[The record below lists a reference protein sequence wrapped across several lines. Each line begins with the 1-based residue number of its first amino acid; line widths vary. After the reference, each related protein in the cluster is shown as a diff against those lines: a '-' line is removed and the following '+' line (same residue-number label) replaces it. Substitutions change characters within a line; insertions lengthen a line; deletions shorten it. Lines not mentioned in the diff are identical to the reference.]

1 MKDNEINASVE
12 PVTASEAESTP
23 DVTLGTLLRTARE
36 QMGLSIADTAVKLH
50 LRPGIVENLEADDFS
65 NISSSTYVR
74 GYVKNY
80 ARMLGVDNGL
90 IEACLARQ
98 VPLVTQPAM
107 QSFSRKTTYQAR
119 DTKLKWLSFFIVLV
133 LLGLFV
139 LWWMQRS
146 TLVTHVDISKPTAEE
161 LAAANQA
168 LPGDVLLTETD
179 ASARLSEIAVN
190 GSMATDGP
198 VKDTDESTIDPNL
211 NVLAAME
218 AEQTPA
224 ANSAVNASEPNTAL
238 PNNVSNSAP
247 NNAPNSAASNA
258 VAVPSATQNAATNTA
273 PVQNQTVTNVPATN
287 TAAAS
292 SAQVMPVAAGQSSIH
307 IELTGDCWINIVDA
321 KGKAIVDGVRGAG
334 ANIQASGVPPFKVIL
349 GAPTVV
355 STFTVDGKAI
365 SLAEF
370 PKGRVARL
378 TIPQA

>member
-12 PVTASEAESTP
+12 PVTANEAESTP
-23 DVTLGTLLRTARE
+23 DVTLGSVLKSARE
-36 QMGLSIADTAVKLH
+36 QMGLSIAQTAVKLH

-65 NISSSTYVR
+65 NIASSTYVR

-80 ARMLGVDNGL
+80 ARMLGVDNAL

-98 VPLVTQPAM
+98 VPLVTQPPM

-119 DTKLKWLSFFIVLV
+119 DTKLKWLSFFIVIV

-139 LWWMQRS
+139 VWWMQRA

-161 LAAANQA
+161 VAAANQT

-198 VKDTDESTIDPNL
+198 VKDTDVSSIDPNT
-211 NVLAAME
+211 NVMTAME
-218 AEQTPA
+218 GEQT
-224 ANSAVNASEPNTAL
+224 ANSSSEASR
-238 PNNVSNSAP
+238 NSVA
-247 NNAPNSAASNA
+247 NNANEPKQTVTASGA
-258 VAVPSATQNAATNTA
+258 VQTPSTTATATA
-273 PVQNQTVTNVPATN
+273 PVQNTASAQTQVTANASATNVTSPTTNAQNMPA
-287 TAAAS
+287 
-292 SAQVMPVAAGQSSIH
+292 VAGQSTLNIQ
-307 IELTGDCWINIVDA
+307 LTGDCWINIVDA
-321 KGKAIVDGVRGAG
+321 NGKAIVDGVRGAG
-334 ANIQASGVPPFKVIL
+334 ANIQASGVLPFKVIL

-355 STFTVDGKAI
+355 SSFTVDGKAI

>member
-12 PVTASEAESTP
+12 PVAASEAESTP
-23 DVTLGTLLRTARE
+23 DVTLGTVLRTARE

-80 ARMLGVDNGL
+80 ARMLGVDNAL

-119 DTKLKWLSFFIVLV
+119 DTKLKWLSFFIVIV

-139 LWWMQRS
+139 LWWMQRT
-146 TLVTHVDISKPTAEE
+146 TLVTHVDVSQPTAEE
-161 LAAANQA
+161 LAAANQT

-179 ASARLSEIAVN
+179 ASERLSEIAVN

-198 VKDTDESTIDPNL
+198 VKDTDESTIDPNM
-211 NVLAAME
+211 NDMAAME
-218 AEQTPA
+218 AEQTS
-224 ANSAVNASEPNTAL
+224 ANSAVNASESNNALTNNASNTAPNTA
-238 PNNVSNSAP
+238 PNTAT
-247 NNAPNSAASNA
+247 SNA
-258 VAVPSATQNAATNTA
+258 VGTPSATQNAATNTA
-273 PVQNQTVTNVPATN
+273 PVQNPTASNAPAAN
-287 TAAAS
+287 TAS
-292 SAQVMPVAAGQSSIH
+292 TAQAMPVTAGQSSIT

-378 TIPQA
+378 TIPQV

>member
-1 MKDNEINASVE
+1 MKDNEMNASVE
-12 PVTASEAESTP
+12 PVTTEEAESTP
-23 DVTLGTLLRTARE
+23 NVTLGSVLKTARE
-36 QMGLSIADTAVKLH
+36 QMGLSIAETAVKLH

-65 NISSSTYVR
+65 NIASSTYVR

-80 ARMLGVDNGL
+80 ARMLGVDNTL

-98 VPLVTQPAM
+98 VPYVTQPAM

-119 DTKLKWLSFFIVLV
+119 DTKLKWLSFFIVIV

-139 LWWMQRS
+139 LWWMQRT

-161 LAAANQA
+161 LAAANQT

-198 VKDTDESTIDPNL
+198 VKDTDASTIDPNISDM
-211 NVLAAME
+211 AAME
-218 AEQTPA
+218 AGQVS
-224 ANSAVNASEPNTAL
+224 ANSTVNASEPNTPPSASGAVQTAGVTAQNTL
-238 PNNVSNSAP
+238 STQNSSATNAAAQNVPTASAP
-247 NNAPNSAASNA
+247 VNS
-258 VAVPSATQNAATNTA
+258 
-273 PVQNQTVTNVPATN
+273 VTP
-287 TAAAS
+287 AAS
-292 SAQVMPVAAGQSSIH
+292 SEQTMPVVAGQSNIN
-307 IELTGDCWINIVDA
+307 IQLTGDCWINIVDA

-334 ANIQASGVPPFKVIL
+334 ATIQASGVPPFKVIL

-355 STFTVDGKAI
+355 SSFTVDGKVI

>member
-12 PVTASEAESTP
+12 PVAASEAESTP
-23 DVTLGTLLRTARE
+23 DVTLGTVLRTARE

-80 ARMLGVDNGL
+80 ARMLGVDNAL

-119 DTKLKWLSFFIVLV
+119 DTKLKWLSFFIVIV

-139 LWWMQRS
+139 LWWMQRT
-146 TLVTHVDISKPTAEE
+146 TLVTHVDVSKPTAEE
-161 LAAANQA
+161 LAAANQT

-179 ASARLSEIAVN
+179 ASQRLSEIAVN

-198 VKDTDESTIDPNL
+198 VKDTDESTIDPNM
-211 NVLAAME
+211 NDSAAME
-218 AEQTPA
+218 AEPTPA
-224 ANSAVNASEPNTAL
+224 ANSAMNTNESNTAL
-238 PNNVSNSAP
+238 TNNASNTALNNV
-247 NNAPNSAASNA
+247 
-258 VAVPSATQNAATNTA
+258 VAVPSTTQNAATNAA
-273 PVQNQTVTNVPATN
+273 PVQNQTASNVPATN
-287 TAAAS
+287 TAVTNAAS
-292 SAQVMPVAAGQSSIH
+292 TAQAMPVAAGQSSIT

-378 TIPQA
+378 TIPQV

>member
-12 PVTASEAESTP
+12 PVAASEAESTP
-23 DVTLGTLLRTARE
+23 DVTLGTVLRTARE

-80 ARMLGVDNGL
+80 ARMLGVDNAL

-119 DTKLKWLSFFIVLV
+119 DTKLKWLSFFIVIV

-139 LWWMQRS
+139 LWWMQRT
-146 TLVTHVDISKPTAEE
+146 TLVTHVDVSKPTAEE
-161 LAAANQA
+161 LAAANQT

-179 ASARLSEIAVN
+179 ASQRLSEIAVN

-198 VKDTDESTIDPNL
+198 VKDTDESTIDPNM
-211 NVLAAME
+211 NDTAAME

-224 ANSAVNASEPNTAL
+224 ANSAMNASESNTAL
-238 PNNVSNSAP
+238 T
-247 NNAPNSAASNA
+247 NNAPNSAASNT
-258 VAVPSATQNAATNTA
+258 VAVPSATQNAATNAA
-273 PVQNQTVTNVPATN
+273 PVQNQTASNAPATN
-287 TAAAS
+287 TAVTNTAS
-292 SAQVMPVAAGQSSIH
+292 TAQAMPVAAGQSSIT

-378 TIPQA
+378 TIPQV

>member
-12 PVTASEAESTP
+12 PVAASEAESTP
-23 DVTLGTLLRTARE
+23 DVTLGTVLRTARE

-80 ARMLGVDNGL
+80 ARMLGVDNAL

-119 DTKLKWLSFFIVLV
+119 DTKLKWLSFFIVIV

-139 LWWMQRS
+139 LWWMQRT
-146 TLVTHVDISKPTAEE
+146 TLVTHVDVSKPTAEE
-161 LAAANQA
+161 LAAANQT

-179 ASARLSEIAVN
+179 ASQRLSEIAVN

-198 VKDTDESTIDPNL
+198 VKDTDESTIDPNM
-211 NVLAAME
+211 NDSAAME

-224 ANSAVNASEPNTAL
+224 ANSAMNASESNTAL
-238 PNNVSNSAP
+238 T
-247 NNAPNSAASNA
+247 NNAPNTASTSAASNA
-258 VAVPSATQNAATNTA
+258 VAVPSTTQSVATNAA
-273 PVQNQTVTNVPATN
+273 PVQNQTASNVPATN
-287 TAAAS
+287 TPVTNTAS
-292 SAQVMPVAAGQSSIH
+292 TAQAMPVVAGQSSIT

-378 TIPQA
+378 TIPQV

>member
-12 PVTASEAESTP
+12 PVAASEAESTP
-23 DVTLGTLLRTARE
+23 DVTLGTVLRTARE

-80 ARMLGVDNGL
+80 ARMLGVDNAL

-119 DTKLKWLSFFIVLV
+119 DTKLKWLSFFIVIV

-139 LWWMQRS
+139 LWWMQRT
-146 TLVTHVDISKPTAEE
+146 TLVTHVDVSKPTAEE
-161 LAAANQA
+161 LAAANQT

-179 ASARLSEIAVN
+179 ASQRLSEIAVN

-198 VKDTDESTIDPNL
+198 VKDTDESTIDPNM
-211 NVLAAME
+211 NDTAAME

-224 ANSAVNASEPNTAL
+224 ANSAMNASESNTAL
-238 PNNVSNSAP
+238 T
-247 NNAPNSAASNA
+247 NNAPNSAASNT
-258 VAVPSATQNAATNTA
+258 VAVPSATQNAATNAA
-273 PVQNQTVTNVPATN
+273 PVQNQTASNAPATN
-287 TAAAS
+287 TAVTNTAS
-292 SAQVMPVAAGQSSIH
+292 TAQAIPVAAGQSSIT

-378 TIPQA
+378 TIPQV

>member
-12 PVTASEAESTP
+12 PVAASEAESTP
-23 DVTLGTLLRTARE
+23 DVTLGTVLRTARE

-80 ARMLGVDNGL
+80 ARMLGVDNAL

-119 DTKLKWLSFFIVLV
+119 DTKLKWLSFFIVIV

-139 LWWMQRS
+139 LWWMQRT
-146 TLVTHVDISKPTAEE
+146 TLVTHVDVSQPTAEE
-161 LAAANQA
+161 LAAANQT

-179 ASARLSEIAVN
+179 ASERLSEIAVN

-198 VKDTDESTIDPNL
+198 VKDTDESTIDPNM
-211 NVLAAME
+211 NDMASME
-218 AEQTPA
+218 AEQTT
-224 ANSAVNASEPNTAL
+224 ANSAMNASEANTALTSNASNTAPNTA
-238 PNNVSNSAP
+238 SNL
-247 NNAPNSAASNA
+247 AASNTVGA
-258 VAVPSATQNAATNTA
+258 PSATQNATANTA
-273 PVQNQTVTNVPATN
+273 PVQNPSASNAPAAN
-287 TAAAS
+287 TAS
-292 SAQVMPVAAGQSSIH
+292 TAQAMPVAAGQSSIT

-378 TIPQA
+378 TIPQV

>member
-1 MKDNEINASVE
+1 MKDNEMNASVE
-12 PVTASEAESTP
+12 PVTTEEAESTP
-23 DVTLGTLLRTARE
+23 NVTLGSVLKTARE
-36 QMGLSIADTAVKLH
+36 QMGLSIAETAVKLH

-65 NISSSTYVR
+65 NIASSTYVR

-80 ARMLGVDNGL
+80 ARMLGVDNTL

-98 VPLVTQPAM
+98 VPYVTQPAM

-119 DTKLKWLSFFIVLV
+119 DTKLKWLSFFIVIV

-139 LWWMQRS
+139 LWWMQRT

-161 LAAANQA
+161 LAAANQT

-198 VKDTDESTIDPNL
+198 VKDTDASTIDPNISDM
-211 NVLAAME
+211 AAME
-218 AEQTPA
+218 AGQVS
-224 ANSAVNASEPNTAL
+224 ANSTVNASEPNNPQSASGAVQTAGVTAQNTL
-238 PNNVSNSAP
+238 S
-247 NNAPNSAASNA
+247 
-258 VAVPSATQNAATNTA
+258 TQNSS
-273 PVQNQTVTNVPATN
+273 ATN
-287 TAAAS
+287 TAAQNVPAASAPVNSATPAAS
-292 SAQVMPVAAGQSSIH
+292 SEQTMPVVAGQSNIN
-307 IELTGDCWINIVDA
+307 IQLTGDCWINIVDA

-334 ANIQASGVPPFKVIL
+334 ATIQASGVPPFKVIL

-355 STFTVDGKAI
+355 SSFTVDGKAI

>member
-1 MKDNEINASVE
+1 MKDNEMNASVE
-12 PVTASEAESTP
+12 PVTTEEAESTP
-23 DVTLGTLLRTARE
+23 NVTLGSVLKTARE
-36 QMGLSIADTAVKLH
+36 QMGLSIAETAVKLH

-65 NISSSTYVR
+65 NIASSTYVR

-80 ARMLGVDNGL
+80 ARMLGVDNTL

-98 VPLVTQPAM
+98 VPYVTQPAM

-119 DTKLKWLSFFIVLV
+119 DTKLKWLSFFIVIV

-139 LWWMQRS
+139 LWWMQRT

-161 LAAANQA
+161 LAAANQT

-198 VKDTDESTIDPNL
+198 VKDTDASTIDPNISDM
-211 NVLAAME
+211 AAME
-218 AEQTPA
+218 AGQVS
-224 ANSAVNASEPNTAL
+224 ANSTVNASEPNNPQSASGAVQTAGVTAQNTL
-238 PNNVSNSAP
+238 STQNSSATNAAAQNVPTASAP
-247 NNAPNSAASNA
+247 VNS
-258 VAVPSATQNAATNTA
+258 
-273 PVQNQTVTNVPATN
+273 VTP
-287 TAAAS
+287 AAS
-292 SAQVMPVAAGQSSIH
+292 SEQTMPVVAGQSNIN
-307 IELTGDCWINIVDA
+307 IQLTGDCWINIVDA

-334 ANIQASGVPPFKVIL
+334 ATIQASGVPPFKVIL

-355 STFTVDGKAI
+355 SSFTVDGKAI

>member
-12 PVTASEAESTP
+12 PVAASEAESTP
-23 DVTLGTLLRTARE
+23 DVTLGTVLRTARE

-80 ARMLGVDNGL
+80 ARMLGVDNAL

-119 DTKLKWLSFFIVLV
+119 DTKLKWLSFFIVIV

-139 LWWMQRS
+139 LWWMQRT
-146 TLVTHVDISKPTAEE
+146 TLVTHVDVSQPTAEE
-161 LAAANQA
+161 LAAANQT

-179 ASARLSEIAVN
+179 ASERLSEIAVN

-198 VKDTDESTIDPNL
+198 VKDTDESTIDPNM
-211 NVLAAME
+211 NDMAAME
-218 AEQTPA
+218 VEQTP
-224 ANSAVNASEPNTAL
+224 ANSAVNPSGSNNALTNNASNTA
-238 PNNVSNSAP
+238 PS
-247 NNAPNSAASNA
+247 SAASNA
-258 VAVPSATQNAATNTA
+258 VAIPNVTQNAATNTA
-273 PVQNQTVTNVPATN
+273 PVQNQTASNAPATN
-287 TAAAS
+287 TAS
-292 SAQVMPVAAGQSSIH
+292 TAQAMPVAAGQSSIT

-378 TIPQA
+378 TIPQV

>member
-12 PVTASEAESTP
+12 PVAASEAESTP
-23 DVTLGTLLRTARE
+23 DVTLGTVLRTARE

-80 ARMLGVDNGL
+80 ARMLGVDNAL

-119 DTKLKWLSFFIVLV
+119 DTKLKWLSFFIVIV

-139 LWWMQRS
+139 LWWMQRT

-161 LAAANQA
+161 LAAANQT

-179 ASARLSEIAVN
+179 ASQRLSEIAVN

-198 VKDTDESTIDPNL
+198 VKDTDESTIDPNM
-211 NVLAAME
+211 NDSAAME

-224 ANSAVNASEPNTAL
+224 ANSAMNASESNTASDL
-238 PNNVSNSAP
+238 V
-247 NNAPNSAASNA
+247 ASNA
-258 VAVPSATQNAATNTA
+258 VAVPSATQNVAANTA
-273 PVQNQTVTNVPATN
+273 PVQNQTASNVPATN
-287 TAAAS
+287 TAVTNTAS
-292 SAQVMPVAAGQSSIH
+292 TAQAMPVVAGQSSIT

-378 TIPQA
+378 TIPQV

>member
-12 PVTASEAESTP
+12 PVAASEAESTP
-23 DVTLGTLLRTARE
+23 DVTLGTVLRTARE

-80 ARMLGVDNGL
+80 ARMLGVDNSL

-119 DTKLKWLSFFIVLV
+119 DTKLKWLSFFIVIV

-139 LWWMQRS
+139 LWWMQRT
-146 TLVTHVDISKPTAEE
+146 TLVTHVDVSQPTAEE
-161 LAAANQA
+161 LAAANQT

-179 ASARLSEIAVN
+179 ASERLSEIAVN

-198 VKDTDESTIDPNL
+198 VKDTDESTIDPNM
-211 NVLAAME
+211 NDTAAME
-218 AEQTPA
+218 AEQTS
-224 ANSAVNASEPNTAL
+224 ANSAMNPNESNTAL
-238 PNNVSNSAP
+238 TSNASNTAP
-247 NNAPNSAASNA
+247 NTAPNSAASNA
-258 VAVPSATQNAATNTA
+258 VGTPSTTQNAATNTA
-273 PVQNQTVTNVPATN
+273 PVQSQTASNAPAIN
-287 TAAAS
+287 TAS
-292 SAQVMPVAAGQSSIH
+292 TAQAMPVTAGQSIIT

-378 TIPQA
+378 TIPQL

>member
-1 MKDNEINASVE
+1 MKDNEMNASVE
-12 PVTASEAESTP
+12 PVTTEEAESTP
-23 DVTLGTLLRTARE
+23 NVTLGSVLKTARE
-36 QMGLSIADTAVKLH
+36 QMGLSIAETAVKLH

-65 NISSSTYVR
+65 NIASSTYVR

-80 ARMLGVDNGL
+80 ARMLGVDNTL

-98 VPLVTQPAM
+98 VPYVTQPAM

-119 DTKLKWLSFFIVLV
+119 DTKLKWLSFFIVIV

-139 LWWMQRS
+139 LWWMQRT

-161 LAAANQA
+161 LAAANQT

-198 VKDTDESTIDPNL
+198 VKDTDASTIDPNISDM
-211 NVLAAME
+211 AAME
-218 AEQTPA
+218 AGQVP
-224 ANSAVNASEPNTAL
+224 ANSTVNASEPNNPQSASGAVQTAGVTAQNTL
-238 PNNVSNSAP
+238 STQNSSATNAAAQNVPTASAPVNSA
-247 NNAPNSAASNA
+247 
-258 VAVPSATQNAATNTA
+258 T
-273 PVQNQTVTNVPATN
+273 PV
-287 TAAAS
+287 AS
-292 SAQVMPVAAGQSSIH
+292 SEQTMPVVAGQSNIN
-307 IELTGDCWINIVDA
+307 IQLTGDCWINIVDA

-334 ANIQASGVPPFKVIL
+334 ATIQASGVPPFKVIL

-355 STFTVDGKAI
+355 SSFTVDGKAI

>member
-12 PVTASEAESTP
+12 PVPASEAESTP
-23 DVTLGTLLRTARE
+23 DVTLGTVLRTARE

-80 ARMLGVDNGL
+80 ARMLGVDNTL

-198 VKDTDESTIDPNL
+198 VKDTDESTIDPNM
-211 NVLAAME
+211 NDMAAME
-218 AEQTPA
+218 AEQTS
-224 ANSAVNASEPNTAL
+224 ANSAVNASE
-238 PNNVSNSAP
+238 S
-247 NNAPNSAASNA
+247 NNALTNNASNTAASNT
-258 VAVPSATQNAATNTA
+258 VAVPSATQNAATNIA
-273 PVQNQTVTNVPATN
+273 PVQNQTASNVPATN
-287 TAAAS
+287 TPVTNTAS
-292 SAQVMPVAAGQSSIH
+292 TAQAMPVAAGQSSIT

-378 TIPQA
+378 TIPQV

>member
-12 PVTASEAESTP
+12 PVTANEAESTP
-23 DVTLGTLLRTARE
+23 DVTLGSVLKTARE
-36 QMGLSIADTAVKLH
+36 QMGLSIAETAVKLH

-65 NISSSTYVR
+65 NIASSTYVR

-80 ARMLGVDNGL
+80 ARMLGVDNTL

-98 VPLVTQPAM
+98 VPYVTQPAM

-119 DTKLKWLSFFIVLV
+119 DTKLKWLSFFIVIV

-139 LWWMQRS
+139 LWWMQRT

-161 LAAANQA
+161 LAAANQT

-198 VKDTDESTIDPNL
+198 VKDTDASTIDPNISDM
-211 NVLAAME
+211 AAME
-218 AEQTPA
+218 AGQVS
-224 ANSAVNASEPNTAL
+224 ANSTVNASEPNNPQSASGAVQTTGVTAQNTL
-238 PNNVSNSAP
+238 STQNSSATNAAAQNVPTASAP
-247 NNAPNSAASNA
+247 VNS
-258 VAVPSATQNAATNTA
+258 
-273 PVQNQTVTNVPATN
+273 VTP
-287 TAAAS
+287 AAS
-292 SAQVMPVAAGQSSIH
+292 SEQTMPVVAGQSNIN
-307 IELTGDCWINIVDA
+307 IQLTGDCWINIVDA

-334 ANIQASGVPPFKVIL
+334 ATIQASGVPPFKVIL

-355 STFTVDGKAI
+355 SSFTVDGKVI

>member
-12 PVTASEAESTP
+12 PVAASEAESTP
-23 DVTLGTLLRTARE
+23 DVTLGTVLRTARE

-80 ARMLGVDNGL
+80 ARMLGVDNAL

-119 DTKLKWLSFFIVLV
+119 DTKLKWLSFFIVIV

-139 LWWMQRS
+139 LWWMQRT

-161 LAAANQA
+161 LAAASQT

-179 ASARLSEIAVN
+179 ASERLSEIAVN

-198 VKDTDESTIDPNL
+198 VKDTDESTVDPNM
-211 NVLAAME
+211 NDTAAME

-224 ANSAVNASEPNTAL
+224 ANSAMNTSESNTAL
-238 PNNVSNSAP
+238 M
-247 NNAPNSAASNA
+247 NNASSTAPTSGASNI
-258 VAVPSATQNAATNTA
+258 VAVPNATQNGATNTA
-273 PVQNQTVTNVPATN
+273 PVQNQTASNAPATN
-287 TAAAS
+287 TAS
-292 SAQVMPVAAGQSSIH
+292 TAQAMPLAAGQSSIT

-334 ANIQASGVPPFKVIL
+334 SNIQASGVPPFKVIL

-378 TIPQA
+378 TIPQV

>member
-1 MKDNEINASVE
+1 MKDNEMNASVE
-12 PVTASEAESTP
+12 PVTTEEAESTP
-23 DVTLGTLLRTARE
+23 NVTLGSVLKTARE
-36 QMGLSIADTAVKLH
+36 QMGLSIAETAVKLH

-65 NISSSTYVR
+65 NIASSTYVR

-80 ARMLGVDNGL
+80 ARMLGVDNTL

-98 VPLVTQPAM
+98 VPYVTQPAM

-119 DTKLKWLSFFIVLV
+119 DTKLKWLSFFIVIV

-139 LWWMQRS
+139 LWWMQRT

-161 LAAANQA
+161 LAAANQT

-198 VKDTDESTIDPNL
+198 VKDTDASTIDPNISDM
-211 NVLAAME
+211 AAME
-218 AEQTPA
+218 AGQVS
-224 ANSAVNASEPNTAL
+224 ANSTVNASEPNNPQSASGAVQTTGVTAQNTL
-238 PNNVSNSAP
+238 STQNSSATNAAAQNVPTASAPVNSA
-247 NNAPNSAASNA
+247 
-258 VAVPSATQNAATNTA
+258 T
-273 PVQNQTVTNVPATN
+273 PV
-287 TAAAS
+287 AS
-292 SAQVMPVAAGQSSIH
+292 SEQTMPVVAGQSNIN
-307 IELTGDCWINIVDA
+307 IQLTGDCWINIVDA

-334 ANIQASGVPPFKVIL
+334 ATIQASGVPPFKVIL

-355 STFTVDGKAI
+355 SSFTVDGKAI

>member
-12 PVTASEAESTP
+12 PVAASEAESTP

-80 ARMLGVDNGL
+80 ARMLGVDNAL

-139 LWWMQRS
+139 LWWMQRT
-146 TLVTHVDISKPTAEE
+146 TLVTHVDVSKPTAEE

-198 VKDTDESTIDPNL
+198 VKDTDESTIDPNM
-211 NVLAAME
+211 NDSAAME

-224 ANSAVNASEPNTAL
+224 ANSAMNPSESNTAPNT
-238 PNNVSNSAP
+238 
-247 NNAPNSAASNA
+247 APNSAASNT
-258 VAVPSATQNAATNTA
+258 VAVPSATQNAATNAA
-273 PVQNQTVTNVPATN
+273 PVQNQTASNAPATN
-287 TAAAS
+287 TAVTNTAS
-292 SAQVMPVAAGQSSIH
+292 TAQAIPVAAGQSSIT

-378 TIPQA
+378 TIPQV

>member
-12 PVTASEAESTP
+12 PVAASEAESTP
-23 DVTLGTLLRTARE
+23 DVTLGTVLRTARE

-80 ARMLGVDNGL
+80 ARMLGVDNAL

-119 DTKLKWLSFFIVLV
+119 DTKLKWLSFFIVIV

-139 LWWMQRS
+139 LWWMQRT
-146 TLVTHVDISKPTAEE
+146 TLVTHVDVSQPTAEE
-161 LAAANQA
+161 LAAANQT

-179 ASARLSEIAVN
+179 ASERLSEIAVN

-198 VKDTDESTIDPNL
+198 VKDTDESTIDPNM
-211 NVLAAME
+211 NDMTAME

-224 ANSAVNASEPNTAL
+224 NSAMNPSESNTALTSNASNTAPNTA
-238 PNNVSNSAP
+238 PNT
-247 NNAPNSAASNA
+247 AASNA
-258 VAVPSATQNAATNTA
+258 VGTPSATQNAATNTA
-273 PVQNQTVTNVPATN
+273 PVQNPTASNAPAAN
-287 TAAAS
+287 TAS
-292 SAQVMPVAAGQSSIH
+292 TAQAMPVTAGQSSIT

-378 TIPQA
+378 TIPQV

>member
-23 DVTLGTLLRTARE
+23 DVTLGTVLRTARE

-80 ARMLGVDNGL
+80 ARMLGVDNTL

-179 ASARLSEIAVN
+179 ASALLSEIAVN

-198 VKDTDESTIDPNL
+198 VKDTDESTIDPNM
-211 NVLAAME
+211 NDMAAME
-218 AEQTPA
+218 AEQTS
-224 ANSAVNASEPNTAL
+224 ANSAVNASESNNVLTNNPSNTA
-238 PNNVSNSAP
+238 PNL
-247 NNAPNSAASNA
+247 AASNA

-273 PVQNQTVTNVPATN
+273 PVQSQTASNAPAAN
-287 TAAAS
+287 TAS
-292 SAQVMPVAAGQSSIH
+292 TAQAMPVTAGLSSIT

-378 TIPQA
+378 TIPQV

>member
-1 MKDNEINASVE
+1 MKDNEMNASVE
-12 PVTASEAESTP
+12 PVTTEEAESTP
-23 DVTLGTLLRTARE
+23 NVTLGSVLKTARE
-36 QMGLSIADTAVKLH
+36 QMGLSIAETAVKLH

-65 NISSSTYVR
+65 NIASSTYVR

-80 ARMLGVDNGL
+80 ARMLGVDNTL

-98 VPLVTQPAM
+98 VPYVTQPAM

-119 DTKLKWLSFFIVLV
+119 DTKLKWLSFFIVIV

-139 LWWMQRS
+139 LWWMQRT

-161 LAAANQA
+161 LAAANQT

-198 VKDTDESTIDPNL
+198 VKDTDASTIDPNISDM
-211 NVLAAME
+211 AAME
-218 AEQTPA
+218 AGQVS
-224 ANSAVNASEPNTAL
+224 ANSTVNASEPHNPQSASGAVQTAGVTAQNTL
-238 PNNVSNSAP
+238 S
-247 NNAPNSAASNA
+247 
-258 VAVPSATQNAATNTA
+258 TQNSSAS
-273 PVQNQTVTNVPATN
+273 N
-287 TAAAS
+287 TAAQNVPTASAPVNSATPVAS
-292 SAQVMPVAAGQSSIH
+292 SEQSMPVVAGQSNIN
-307 IELTGDCWINIVDA
+307 IQLTGDCWINIVDA

-334 ANIQASGVPPFKVIL
+334 ATIQASGVPPFKVIL

-355 STFTVDGKAI
+355 SSFTVDGKAI

>member
-12 PVTASEAESTP
+12 PVAASEAESTP
-23 DVTLGTLLRTARE
+23 DVTLGTVLRTARE

-80 ARMLGVDNGL
+80 ARMLGVDNAL

-119 DTKLKWLSFFIVLV
+119 DTKLKWLSFFIVIV

-139 LWWMQRS
+139 LWWMQRT
-146 TLVTHVDISKPTAEE
+146 TLVTHVDVSKPTAEE
-161 LAAANQA
+161 LAAANQT

-179 ASARLSEIAVN
+179 ASQRLSEIAVN

-198 VKDTDESTIDPNL
+198 VKDTDESTIDPNM
-211 NVLAAME
+211 NDTAAME

-224 ANSAVNASEPNTAL
+224 ANSAMNASESNTAL
-238 PNNVSNSAP
+238 T
-247 NNAPNSAASNA
+247 NNAPNSAASNT
-258 VAVPSATQNAATNTA
+258 VAVPSATQNAATNAA
-273 PVQNQTVTNVPATN
+273 PVQNQTASNVPVTNTPVTN
-287 TAAAS
+287 TAS
-292 SAQVMPVAAGQSSIH
+292 TAQAMPVVAGQSSIT

-378 TIPQA
+378 TIPQV

>member
-12 PVTASEAESTP
+12 PVAASEAESTP
-23 DVTLGTLLRTARE
+23 DVTLGTVLRTARE

-80 ARMLGVDNGL
+80 ARMLGVDNAL

-198 VKDTDESTIDPNL
+198 VKDTDESTIDPNM
-211 NVLAAME
+211 NDMAAME
-218 AEQTPA
+218 AEQTS
-224 ANSAVNASEPNTAL
+224 ANSAVNASE
-238 PNNVSNSAP
+238 S
-247 NNAPNSAASNA
+247 NNALTNNASNTAASNT
-258 VAVPSATQNAATNTA
+258 VAVPSATQNAATNIA
-273 PVQNQTVTNVPATN
+273 PVQNQTASNAPAAN
-287 TAAAS
+287 TAS
-292 SAQVMPVAAGQSSIH
+292 TAQAMPVTAGLSSIT

-378 TIPQA
+378 TIPQV

>member
-12 PVTASEAESTP
+12 PVAASEAESTP
-23 DVTLGTLLRTARE
+23 DVTLGTVLRTARE

-80 ARMLGVDNGL
+80 ARMLGVDNAL

-119 DTKLKWLSFFIVLV
+119 DTKLKWLSFFIVIV

-139 LWWMQRS
+139 LWWMQRT
-146 TLVTHVDISKPTAEE
+146 TLVTHVDVSQPTAEE
-161 LAAANQA
+161 LAAANQT

-179 ASARLSEIAVN
+179 ASERLSEIAVN

-198 VKDTDESTIDPNL
+198 VKDTDESTIDPNM
-211 NVLAAME
+211 NDMAAME
-218 AEQTPA
+218 AEQTS
-224 ANSAVNASEPNTAL
+224 ANSAMNPNESNTAL
-238 PNNVSNSAP
+238 TNNASNTAP
-247 NNAPNSAASNA
+247 NTAPNSAASNT
-258 VAVPSATQNAATNTA
+258 VGVPSATQNVATNTA
-273 PVQNQTVTNVPATN
+273 PVQNQTASNAPAAN
-287 TAAAS
+287 TAS
-292 SAQVMPVAAGQSSIH
+292 TAQAMPVTAGQSSIT

-378 TIPQA
+378 TIPQV

>member
-1 MKDNEINASVE
+1 MKDNEMNASVE
-12 PVTASEAESTP
+12 PVTTEEAESTP
-23 DVTLGTLLRTARE
+23 NVTLGSVLKTARE
-36 QMGLSIADTAVKLH
+36 QMGLSIAETAVKLH

-65 NISSSTYVR
+65 NIASSTYVR

-80 ARMLGVDNGL
+80 ARMLGVDNTL

-98 VPLVTQPAM
+98 VPYVTQPAM

-119 DTKLKWLSFFIVLV
+119 DTKLKWLSFFIVIV

-139 LWWMQRS
+139 LWWMQRT

-161 LAAANQA
+161 LAAANQT

-198 VKDTDESTIDPNL
+198 VKDTDASTIDPNISDM
-211 NVLAAME
+211 AAME
-218 AEQTPA
+218 AGQVS
-224 ANSAVNASEPNTAL
+224 ANSTVNASEPNNPQSASGAVQTAGVTAQNTL
-238 PNNVSNSAP
+238 STQNSSATNAAAQNVPTASAPVNSA
-247 NNAPNSAASNA
+247 
-258 VAVPSATQNAATNTA
+258 T
-273 PVQNQTVTNVPATN
+273 PV
-287 TAAAS
+287 AS
-292 SAQVMPVAAGQSSIH
+292 SEQTMPVVAGQSNIN
-307 IELTGDCWINIVDA
+307 IQLTGDCWINIVDA

-334 ANIQASGVPPFKVIL
+334 ATIQASGVPPFKVIL

-355 STFTVDGKAI
+355 SSFTVDGKAI

>member
-12 PVTASEAESTP
+12 PVAASEAESTP
-23 DVTLGTLLRTARE
+23 DVTLGTVLRTARE

-80 ARMLGVDNGL
+80 ARMLGVDNAL

-119 DTKLKWLSFFIVLV
+119 DTKLKWLSFFIVIV

-139 LWWMQRS
+139 LWWMQRT
-146 TLVTHVDISKPTAEE
+146 TLVTHVDVSQPTAEE
-161 LAAANQA
+161 LAAANQT

-179 ASARLSEIAVN
+179 ASERLSEIAVN

-198 VKDTDESTIDPNL
+198 VKDTDESTIDPNM
-211 NVLAAME
+211 NDTAAME

-224 ANSAVNASEPNTAL
+224 NSAVNPSESNNALTSNASNT
-238 PNNVSNSAP
+238 
-247 NNAPNSAASNA
+247 APNSAASN
-258 VAVPSATQNAATNTA
+258 VVGVPSATQNVATNTA
-273 PVQNQTVTNVPATN
+273 PVQNPTASNAPATN
-287 TAAAS
+287 TAS
-292 SAQVMPVAAGQSSIH
+292 TAQAMPVTAGQSSIT

-378 TIPQA
+378 TIPQV

>member
-12 PVTASEAESTP
+12 PVAASEAESTP
-23 DVTLGTLLRTARE
+23 DVTLGTVLRTARE

-80 ARMLGVDNGL
+80 ARMLGVDNAL

-119 DTKLKWLSFFIVLV
+119 DTKLKWLSFFIVIV

-139 LWWMQRS
+139 LWWMQRT
-146 TLVTHVDISKPTAEE
+146 TLVTHVDVSQPTAEE
-161 LAAANQA
+161 LAAANQT

-179 ASARLSEIAVN
+179 ASERLSEIAVN

-198 VKDTDESTIDPNL
+198 IKDTDESTIDPNM
-211 NVLAAME
+211 NDTAAME
-218 AEQTPA
+218 VEQTP
-224 ANSAVNASEPNTAL
+224 ANSAVNPSGSNNALTNNASNTA
-238 PNNVSNSAP
+238 PS
-247 NNAPNSAASNA
+247 SAASNA
-258 VAVPSATQNAATNTA
+258 VAIPNVTQNAATNTA
-273 PVQNQTVTNVPATN
+273 PEQNPSASNAPATN
-287 TAAAS
+287 TAS
-292 SAQVMPVAAGQSSIH
+292 TAQAMPVAAGQSSIT

-378 TIPQA
+378 TIPQV

>member
-12 PVTASEAESTP
+12 PVAASEAESTP
-23 DVTLGTLLRTARE
+23 DVTLGTVLRTARE

-80 ARMLGVDNGL
+80 ARMLGVDNAL

-119 DTKLKWLSFFIVLV
+119 DTKLKWLSFFIVIV

-139 LWWMQRS
+139 LWWMQRT
-146 TLVTHVDISKPTAEE
+146 TLVTHVDVSQPTAEE
-161 LAAANQA
+161 LAAANQT

-179 ASARLSEIAVN
+179 ASERLSEIAVN

-198 VKDTDESTIDPNL
+198 VKDTDESTIDPNM
-211 NVLAAME
+211 NDMAAME

-224 ANSAVNASEPNTAL
+224 NSAVNPSESNTAL
-238 PNNVSNSAP
+238 MSNASNTAS
-247 NNAPNSAASNA
+247 NLAASNTVGA
-258 VAVPSATQNAATNTA
+258 SNATQNAATNTA
-273 PVQNQTVTNVPATN
+273 PVQNPTASNAPAIN
-287 TAAAS
+287 TAS
-292 SAQVMPVAAGQSSIH
+292 TAQAMPVTAGQSIIT

-378 TIPQA
+378 TIPQV

>member
-12 PVTASEAESTP
+12 PLAASEAESTP
-23 DVTLGTLLRTARE
+23 DVTLGTVLRTARE

-80 ARMLGVDNGL
+80 ARMLGVDNAL

-119 DTKLKWLSFFIVLV
+119 DTKLKWLSFFIVIV

-139 LWWMQRS
+139 LWWMQRT

-161 LAAANQA
+161 LAAANQT

-179 ASARLSEIAVN
+179 ASERLSEIAVN

-198 VKDTDESTIDPNL
+198 VKDTDESTVDPNM
-211 NVLAAME
+211 NDTAAME
-218 AEQTPA
+218 AELTPA
-224 ANSAVNASEPNTAL
+224 ANSAMNTSESNTAL
-238 PNNVSNSAP
+238 T

-258 VAVPSATQNAATNTA
+258 VAVPNATQNVAANTA
-273 PVQNQTVTNVPATN
+273 PVQNQTASNTPATN
-287 TAAAS
+287 TAS
-292 SAQVMPVAAGQSSIH
+292 TAQAMPVAAGQSSIT

-378 TIPQA
+378 TIPQV

>member
-1 MKDNEINASVE
+1 MKDNEINVSVE
-12 PVTASEAESTP
+12 PVAASEAESTP
-23 DVTLGTLLRTARE
+23 DVTLGTVLRTARE

-80 ARMLGVDNGL
+80 ARMLGVDNAL

-198 VKDTDESTIDPNL
+198 VKDIDESTIAPNM
-211 NVLAAME
+211 NDMAAME
-218 AEQTPA
+218 AEQTSG
-224 ANSAVNASEPNTAL
+224 NSAVNASESNTAL
-238 PNNVSNSAP
+238 T
-247 NNAPNSAASNA
+247 NNAPNSAASNT
-258 VAVPSATQNAATNTA
+258 VTVPSATQNAATNAA
-273 PVQNQTVTNVPATN
+273 PVQNQTASNAPATN
-287 TAAAS
+287 TAVTNTAS
-292 SAQVMPVAAGQSSIH
+292 TAQAIPVAAGQSSIT

-378 TIPQA
+378 TIPQV

>member
-12 PVTASEAESTP
+12 PVAASEAESTP
-23 DVTLGTLLRTARE
+23 DVTLGTVLRTARE

-80 ARMLGVDNGL
+80 ARMLGVDNAL

-119 DTKLKWLSFFIVLV
+119 DTKLKWLSFFIVIV

-139 LWWMQRS
+139 LWWMQRT
-146 TLVTHVDISKPTAEE
+146 TLVTHVDVSKPTAEE
-161 LAAANQA
+161 LAAANQT

-179 ASARLSEIAVN
+179 ASQRLSEIAVN

-198 VKDTDESTIDPNL
+198 VKDTDESTIDPNM
-211 NVLAAME
+211 NDSAAME

-224 ANSAVNASEPNTAL
+224 ANSAMNASESNTAL
-238 PNNVSNSAP
+238 T

-258 VAVPSATQNAATNTA
+258 VAVPSATQNAATNAA
-273 PVQNQTVTNVPATN
+273 PVQNQTASNVPVTNTPVTN
-287 TAAAS
+287 TAS
-292 SAQVMPVAAGQSSIH
+292 TAQAMPVVAGQSSIT

-378 TIPQA
+378 TIPQV